1 MKVYE
6 IFTEIHIFEKLMILL
21 KLFLK
26 YNDKKKER
34 KKKWRKMCTIRT
46 WQDEKSLL
54 RVGRKWF
61 SLCWT

>member
-26 YNDKKKER
+26 YNDKKR
-34 KKKWRKMCTIRT
+34 KKKKMEENVYHTYLAR
-46 WQDEKSLL
+46 
-54 RVGRKWF
+54 
-61 SLCWT
+61 

>member
-26 YNDKKKER
+26 YNDKKKKKER
-34 KKKWRKMCTIRT
+34 KNGGKCVPYVLGKMKNHC
-46 WQDEKSLL
+46 
-54 RVGRKWF
+54 
-61 SLCWT
+61 

>member
-26 YNDKKKER
+26 YNDKKKR
-34 KKKWRKMCTIRT
+34 KKEKMEENVYHTYLAR
-46 WQDEKSLL
+46 
-54 RVGRKWF
+54 
-61 SLCWT
+61 